1 MSALQD
7 EKSEEANVDTISPK
21 CESQR
26 TSPVRRR
33 RRVTK
38 WQRGQ
43 LSSWKRKRVERP
55 INGDMH
61 VKVIIIFYRDSDWN
75 EAYYILHN
83 TSPMKSFQNII

>member
-1 MSALQD
+1 MSNFLPGALNSVKFYLGLAHMSALQD

-21 CESQR
+21 SENQR

-33 RRVTK
+33 RRVSK

-55 INGDMH
+55 INGDVH
-61 VKVIIIFYRDSDWN
+61 VKVIII
-75 EAYYILHN
+75 N
-83 TSPMKSFQNII
+83 T